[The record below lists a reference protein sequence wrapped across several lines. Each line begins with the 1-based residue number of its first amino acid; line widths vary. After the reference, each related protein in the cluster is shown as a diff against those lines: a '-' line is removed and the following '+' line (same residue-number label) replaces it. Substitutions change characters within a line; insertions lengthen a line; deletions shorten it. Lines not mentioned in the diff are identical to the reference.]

1 MGTSVS
7 RTINWGKIGT
17 LCSLKAIAL
26 ACFLTPATVVLP
38 TTPAL
43 AQLVIPGFFGF
54 RYRGRHHYYGRRY
67 SRHRYS
73 RYSRYR
79 RRPGGEEPPGEVS
92 PSSSSGTPPSGAPT
106 VAPAPSGTSSKTNK
120 KLPGTSDN

>member
-1 MGTSVS
+1 MGTSAGFS
-7 RTINWGKIGT
+7 WGKIGT

-43 AQLVIPGFFGF
+43 AQFGIVFPGFGGF
-54 RYRGRHHYYGRRY
+54 RVHGRRY
-67 SRHRYS
+67 GRHSSRHSRYS

-79 RRPGGEEPPGEVS
+79 GRPGGEQPGEVS
-92 PSSSSGTPPSGAPT
+92 PPPGSTNGPSAAAPAVPPSPA
-106 VAPAPSGTSSKTNK
+106 APAGTSKFR
-120 KLPGTSDN
+120 GTTD